1 MKTLLGAVR
10 RQTQRRRARAQLTK
24 LQCQGLGGFKPT
36 SGIADAR
43 PGLARGTHGCS
54 RARLAPARYPATS
67 VRALADSRGEQT
79 FVLIVCDSEQ
89 AYLPHFF
96 TV

>member
-1 MKTLLGAVR
+1 MRTLLGAVR

-24 LQCQGLGGFKPT
+24 PERQGLGGFEPT

-43 PGLARGTHGCS
+43 PGLARGTHGCP
-54 RARLAPARYPATS
+54 RTRLAPARYPATP
-67 VRALADSRGEQT
+67 VRALAGSHGEQT
-79 FVLIVCDSEQ
+79 FVLIVCNSEQ
-89 AYLPHFF
+89 VYLPHFF

>member
-1 MKTLLGAVR
+1 MRTLLGAVR
-10 RQTQRRRARAQLTK
+10 RQTQRRRARAQLTTP
-24 LQCQGLGGFKPT
+24 QRQGLAGFEPT
-36 SGIADAR
+36 SGIAD
-43 PGLARGTHGCS
+43 
-54 RARLAPARYPATS
+54 ARLAPARYPATS

-89 AYLPHFF
+89 AYLLHFF

>member
-1 MKTLLGAVR
+1 MRTLLGAVR
-10 RQTQRRRARAQLTK
+10 RQAQRRRAQAQLTK
-24 LQCQGLGGFKPT
+24 PERQGLAGFEPT

-67 VRALADSRGEQT
+67 VRALADSHGEQT

-89 AYLPHFF
+89 AYLLHFF